1 MPVFGRPGFLAGVG
15 LGAADSDVDGGGA
28 GVETDGLG
36 AGVEADGVGAGV
48 EADGVGAG
56 VVALGVASHLTM
68 EEASTLTA
76 LLEPMMMVWL
86 CFPGAVPAEISSLP
100 A

>member
-1 MPVFGRPGFLAGVG
+1 MPVFGWPGFLGVVG
-15 LGAADSDVDGGGA
+15 LGAADSDLDGWGA
-28 GVETDGLG
+28 GVETDGL
-36 AGVEADGVGAGV
+36 GAGV

-76 LLEPMMMVWL
+76 LLEPMMMVWPCL
-86 CFPGAVPAEISSLP
+86 PGAVPAEISSLP